1 MNNLT
6 PREKELLKLLK
17 TSLSNKEIGKKMN
30 ISINTVKV
38 MNTKLFKKLGI
49 ANRLHLLAK

>member
-17 TSLSNKEIGKKMN
+17 TSLSNKKIGHKMK
-30 ISINTVKV
+30 IAENTVKV

-49 ANRLHLLAK
+49 TNRLHLLAK

>member
-17 TSLSNKEIGKKMN
+17 TSLSNKEIGQKMN
-30 ISINTVKV
+30 ISVYTVKV

-49 ANRLHLLAK
+49 KNRLYLLAK

>member
-1 MNNLT
+1 MNNYT

-17 TSLSNKEIGKKMN
+17 TSLSNKEIAKKMK

-38 MNTKLFKKLGI
+38 MNTKLFKKLGVS
-49 ANRLHLLAK
+49 NRLHVVAK

>member
-49 ANRLHLLAK
+49 QNRLHLLAK